1 MNLRTLLPLIAV
13 AALTSV
19 SEAQMMNTVPAD
31 LVMLSE
37 LREKSRSSA
46 TTDGRNYQLV
56 DTQFRPVHGRD
67 GSYLRTS
74 WQAQGRY
81 HVRVIDANGS
91 LRMTGTY
98 LDEALQVAHGTFE
111 FYHAGGQLESTGTFE
126 EGRKAGLWRRYD
138 KNGQEL
144 AHRIYG
150 GAEPEAV
157 LVNAGI
163 DSKAAT
169 LTSH

>member
-1 MNLRTLLPLIAV
+1 MNLRTILPLIAV
-13 AALTSV
+13 SALALA

-31 LVMLSE
+31 LAMLTE
-37 LREKSRSSA
+37 LREQSRSSA
-46 TTDGRNYQLV
+46 NAEGNTYQLV
-56 DTQFRPVHGRD
+56 DAFMRPSKGRD
-67 GSYLRTS
+67 GSLLRTS
-74 WQAQGRY
+74 WHANGRI
-81 HVRVIDANGS
+81 HVRVVDATGS

-98 LDEALQVAHGTFE
+98 LDEALQVGHGTFE
-111 FYHAGGQLESTGTFE
+111 FYHAGGQLESTGAFS

-150 GAEPEAV
+150 ATEPEAV
-157 LVNAGI
+157 LVNAGLA
-163 DSKAAT
+163 SKAAM